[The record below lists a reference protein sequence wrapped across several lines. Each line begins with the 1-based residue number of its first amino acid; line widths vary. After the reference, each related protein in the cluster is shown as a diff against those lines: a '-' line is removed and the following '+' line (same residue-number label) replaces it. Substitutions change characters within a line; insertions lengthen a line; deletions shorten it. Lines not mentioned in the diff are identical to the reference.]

1 MRQGEEDISIQ
12 FYPSS
17 ENGQRAIGCPGL
29 DLPFEDWPYG
39 NMNSPIY
46 GSPAMQCSK
55 NTYLNLGDIVE
66 RFANDQQYWSG
77 TTIKGI

>member
-1 MRQGEEDISIQ
+1 
-12 FYPSS
+12 
-17 ENGQRAIGCPGL
+17 
-29 DLPFEDWPYG
+29 
-39 NMNSPIY
+39 MNSPIY

-77 TTIKGI
+77 QSQAVSDISV